1 MTTNNIL
8 KASLNDIIF
17 DGRNKEYG
25 AYELRN
31 SYDSRI
37 GKALLTTGILIGL
50 AIGAS
55 AIAGSGKKHETVYR
69 VGPGMNLTE
78 IVEKKQDKIPPPEKK
93 IQAQQPEVKT
103 VKLTE
108 FKIVDKDKLESPPP
122 SVSDIEKAN
131 IGSETRDGIDYTG
144 EVSKPGP
151 ETVSGS
157 TGIVET
163 KPEPQ
168 GETIFTEVAIPARFT
183 GNWRSFLER
192 NLNANIPVDNGAE
205 PGRYTVMIQ
214 FVVDSEGNI
223 SDIKPLSNIGYGMEE
238 EAIRVL
244 RKAKGWEPAIQNG
257 LKVKAYHKQPITFE
271 VLGES

>member
-31 SYDSRI
+31 SYDKRI
-37 GKALLTTGILIGL
+37 GKALLATGILIGL

-55 AIAGSGKKHETVYR
+55 AIAGSGKKHTSTYR
-69 VGPGMNLTE
+69 VGPSMNLTE
-78 IVEKKQDKIPPPEKK
+78 IVEKKQEKIPPPEKK

-108 FKIVDKDKLESPPP
+108 FKMVDKDKLESPPP
-122 SVSDIEKAN
+122 SVSEIDKAN
-131 IGSETRDGIDYTG
+131 IGIKPNDGIDFTG

-151 ETVSGS
+151 EVISGS
-157 TGIVET
+157 TGIIET
-163 KPEPQ
+163 KPENQ
-168 GETIFTEVAIPARFT
+168 AETIFTEVAIPAKFA

-192 NLNANIPVDNGAE
+192 NLNANTPIDNGAE

-214 FVVDSEGNI
+214 FIVDSEGNV
-223 SDIKPLSNIGYGMEE
+223 SDIRPLTNVGYGMEE

-271 VLGES
+271 VLGDS

>member
-69 VGPGMNLTE
+69 VGPQISLTQVKTDKPIE
-78 IVEKKQDKIPPPEKK
+78 KLPEPEKPKVEKTV
-93 IQAQQPEVKT
+93 EVKMEKFT
-103 VKLTE
+103 S
-108 FKIVDKDKLESPPP
+108 FKVVENPSTPPP
-122 SVSDIEKAN
+122 SQTDLNNAA
-131 IGSETRDGIDYTG
+131 IGADKTDGINDNGVVPVKTDDI
-144 EVSKPGP
+144 PA
-151 ETVSGS
+151 SGN
-157 TGIVET
+157 GIVDIPVPAAPT
-163 KPEPQ
+163 EP
-168 GETIFTEVAIPARFT
+168 FTEVAIQAQYI
-183 GNWRSFLER
+183 GNWSAFLLK
-192 NLNANIPVDNGAE
+192 NLNGNVPLDNGAAA
-205 PGRYTVMIQ
+205 GRYTVMIQ
-214 FVVDSEGNI
+214 FVVDVDGSV
-223 SDIKPLSNIGYGMEE
+223 SNIVPLTSVGYGMEE

-244 RKAKGWEPAIQNG
+244 KKAKGWEPAIQNG
-257 LKVKAYHKQPITFE
+257 LKVKAYRKQPITFE
-271 VLGES
+271 VLDES

>member
-31 SYDSRI
+31 SYDKRI
-37 GKALLTTGILIGL
+37 GKALLATGILIGL

-55 AIAGSGKKHETVYR
+55 AIAGSGKKNETVYR
-69 VGPGMNLTE
+69 VGPSMNLTE
-78 IVEKKQDKIPPPEKK
+78 IVEKKQEKIAPPEKK

-108 FKIVDKDKLESPPP
+108 FKMVDKDKLESPPP
-122 SVSDIEKAN
+122 SVSEIDKAN
-131 IGSETRDGIDYTG
+131 IGIKPNDGIDFTG

-151 ETVSGS
+151 EVISGS
-157 TGIVET
+157 TGIIEN
-163 KPEPQ
+163 KPENQP
-168 GETIFTEVAIPARFT
+168 ETIFTEVAIPARFT

-214 FVVDSEGNI
+214 FVVDSEGNV
-223 SDIKPLSNIGYGMEE
+223 SDIRPLSNVGFGMEE

-271 VLGES
+271 VLGDS